1 MLLTTLE
8 NRMPLNEISAF
19 HPLVI
24 IGMGISMAIIWYVT
38 KMGISNGGKAIT
50 SGESS
55 NAAQVVAIA
64 ADTKALDRG
73 TAAIES
79 LTSTLLD
86 VSKKSTDEH
95 RDGFRRIE
103 DVNDNLKNLAYE
115 LRELGR
121 EIREKR

>member
-1 MLLTTLE
+1 
-8 NRMPLNEISAF
+8 MPLNEISAF

-79 LTSTLLD
+79 LTSTLID